1 MVNRKMLQ
9 KDFTKELLD
18 LKDVELNNLQIYD
31 DRIDLHI
38 EYPSRP
44 HECPECGYITSI
56 VHDYRM
62 QKVKDIPFQGKTIL
76 FHYRKRRYRCP
87 SCNKRFFEK
96 QPLVPRYHRLTCRFA
111 YYLLTLIKE
120 KRSMK
125 DIAQSNNVSTTKM
138 MNMLK
143 LITFERPKSLPSV
156 LSIDEFRGNTGSKK
170 FQCILT
176 DPVHK
181 RLVEILPGREAHDI
195 TGFLRQYHDRSKVKY
210 VVMDMNKGYLNIV
223 KAFMPKAKI
232 IIDRFHV
239 VRYNTW
245 AFENVRRREQS
256 KLDLSLR
263 KYFKRSR
270 KLLLSRMASLSDENK
285 QAVNVMLGLA
295 PGLVDAYLLKEKF
308 YLFMDA
314 KSLDEANTRLKE
326 FFIFAKQLD
335 VPEYKSCVRMLSNWK
350 EYILNAFDYPY
361 SNGYTEGINN
371 KIKVLKR
378 IAFGFRSF
386 ENFRKRIFLVTAKVG

>member
-1 MVNRKMLQ
+1 MVVRKMLQ
-9 KDFTKELLD
+9 NDFTKELLD
-18 LKDVELNNLQIYD
+18 LKDVNIKNLTE
-31 DRIDLHI
+31 IDGEISLHI
-38 EYPSRP
+38 EYPNRP
-44 HECPECGYITSI
+44 HECPGCGYITSI
-56 VHDYRM
+56 VHDYRK
-62 QKVKDIPFQGKTIL
+62 QKLKDIPFQGKSMLI
-76 FHYRKRRYRCP
+76 HYRKRRYRCP
-87 SCNKRFFEK
+87 SCGKRFFEK
-96 QPLVPRYHRLTCRFA
+96 QPLVPRYHRLTSRFA
-111 YYLLTLIKE
+111 YYLLTLTKE

-125 DIAQSNNVSTTKM
+125 DIAKSNYISTTKM

-143 LITFERPKSLPSV
+143 LISCDKPKSLPSV
-156 LSIDEFRGNTGSKK
+156 LSIDEFRGNAGCKK

-181 RLVEILPGREAHDI
+181 RLVEILPGRETHDI
-195 TGFLRQYHDRSKVKY
+195 TGFFRQYSDRSKVQF
-210 VVMDMNKGYLNIV
+210 VIMDMNKTYLSIA
-223 KAFMPKAKI
+223 KAFFPKAKV

-256 KLDLSLR
+256 KLDSSLR

-270 KLLLSRMASLSDENK
+270 KLLLSRMAALSDENK
-285 QAVNVMLGLA
+285 QAVNVMLELA

-308 YLFMDA
+308 YWFMDA
-314 KSLDEANTRLKE
+314 KNAVEANIRLKE
-326 FFIFAKQLD
+326 FFIFAKQFD
-335 VPEYKSCVRMLSNWK
+335 IPEFRSCVRMLANWK

-378 IAFGFRSF
+378 IAFGFRNF
-386 ENFRKRIFLVTAKVG
+386 ENFRKRIFLISAKSG